1 MAGLCSN
8 HAQSACYIWLIS
20 LLINNSN
27 VLLMLGCNRPLQL
40 THFKQCCSAACLKKV
55 YFLKTTFAVGSSL
68 LYILFQFIQR
78 KSVNQILHVG
88 CILHISQAEERHGN
102 IEERMRHLE
111 GQLEEKNQEL
121 QRVRILRTV
130 PLNYQFTDLQSAY
143 KK

>member
-20 LLINNSN
+20 LLINKSN

-55 YFLKTTFAVGSSL
+55 YFLKITFAVGSSL
-68 LYILFQFIQR
+68 LYILFQFIQ
-78 KSVNQILHVG
+78 KKGVNQILH
-88 CILHISQAEERHGN
+88 IRYIFHISQQAEERHGN

-121 QRVRILRTV
+121 QRVCILRTT
-130 PLNYQFTDLQSAY
+130 PLNHFMGM
-143 KK
+143 